1 MLLASLMGAVAF
13 QKGLGVVHSLAH
25 PLSSVLD
32 THHGLA
38 NAVNLPYGMQFNYEG
53 FENRFDKMGDAFGLG
68 SAAGNRVVEHLF
80 EMNAKLGMPTKLS
93 EIDVT
98 REHLEELSKLA
109 VADFCHPNNPKPVS
123 KEDFKNLYQRAL

>member
-1 MLLASLMGAVAF
+1 
-13 QKGLGVVHSLAH
+13 
-25 PLSSVLD
+25 
-32 THHGLA
+32 
-38 NAVNLPYGMQFNYEG
+38 
-53 FENRFDKMGDAFGLG
+53 